1 MRMALPS
8 ELARTQI
15 YLTAQ
20 QQQQLSALAKQ
31 QGCSSSA
38 LIRSAIDDFLHT
50 HHPQER
56 LAKRLRSA
64 GAWDAKAARPTLDEL
79 RSEERSF

>member
-1 MRMALPS
+1 MALPS

-38 LIRSAIDDFLHT
+38 LIRSAIDDFLHA

-64 GAWDAKAARPTLDEL
+64 GVWDAKAARPPLEEL

>member
-1 MRMALPS
+1 MAPPS

-20 QQQQLSALAKQ
+20 QQQQLRQLAKQ
-31 QGCSSSA
+31 QGRSSSA
-38 LIRSAIDDFLHT
+38 LIRSAIDDFLKIHQ
-50 HHPQER
+50 PKNR
-56 LAKRLRSA
+56 LAKRMQAA
-64 GAWDAKAARPTLDEL
+64 GQWDATLLRPSLQEL

>member
-1 MRMALPS
+1 MAIPS

-20 QQQQLSALAKQ
+20 QQQQLSLLAKQ

-38 LIRSAIDDFLHT
+38 LIRSAIDDFLQIHQ
-50 HHPQER
+50 PENR
-56 LAKRLRSA
+56 LAKRLGTA
-64 GAWDAKAARPTLDEL
+64 GRWDSTVERPSLERL

>member
-1 MRMALPS
+1 MALPS

-20 QQQQLSALAKQ
+20 QQQQLSLLARQ

-38 LIRSAIDDFLHT
+38 LIRTAIDDFLQI

-64 GAWDAKAARPTLDEL
+64 GTWDAKAARPSLDEL
-79 RSEERSF
+79 RSEARSF